1 MWCIIALLIPRAG
14 TEEGEKKHQI
24 LFLRNAPDRDSM
36 GLSDSKCHRN
46 CEEEPRHAPKA
57 GCGFLIPQ
65 LAGSVGFESLLFHQ
79 WNNNRGPQREEKI
92 PSFSTDI
99 EISEKFHDECFFLF
113 FSTKKSL
120 KGEQD
125 LVAGQEHRMFSIH
138 EEMPIKLHLCAE
150 MIHHLLGL
158 NRKCGT
164 GALSAG
170 NFKKSEIF
178 LQLLCPT

>member
-1 MWCIIALLIPRAG
+1 
-14 TEEGEKKHQI
+14 
-24 LFLRNAPDRDSM
+24 M